1 MEQVRLMM
9 HSLRSD
15 SVRRLAG
22 AVALVALV
30 VAIVGFAHRVP
41 ATLAD
46 SGFSAKDLSG
56 AFAFSAEGT
65 LYPAY
70 PALSPALP
78 AVAVGIYSFDGA
90 GGCTVVDQLN
100 IASLGLVPATGFRTS
115 TSCQYSVNADGTGTL
130 ETSFGGAPGDVNG
143 PGVLTFVIVG
153 KGPVTELRFTR
164 VDPGAIATGV
174 ARKQ

>member
-1 MEQVRLMM
+1 M
-9 HSLRSD
+9 HSLQTASGK
-15 SVRRLAG
+15 RLA
-22 AVALVALV
+22 ATVALVALV
-30 VAIVGFAHRVP
+30 VAIAGFAHNAP

-46 SGFSAKDLSG
+46 SGFSEKDLSG

-78 AVAVGIYSFDGA
+78 AVAVGIFSFDGA

-115 TSCQYSVNADGTGTL
+115 TSCQYRVSPDGTGTL
-130 ETSFGGAPGDVNG
+130 ETSFGGIPGDVNG
-143 PGVLTFVIVG
+143 PGMLTFVIVG
-153 KGPVTELRFTR
+153 KGTATELRFTR
-164 VDPGAIATGV
+164 VDPGAVATGV